1 MDWRQSSS
9 RRRRKRADAF
19 YNRGLSALL
28 IAPVTLLAMA
38 SLDWF
43 LVKQAL
49 RIEFRDVQW
58 ITTAELSDWLAN
70 SHRSQPILLDVRTRA
85 EWEVSHLPSASAGL
99 IRRPIRRGARG
110 NFKETPIVTYCSVG
124 YRSAKAAR
132 RLRADGY
139 NHCKTSKAQFSR
151 WANGGRPL
159 LHGDQVV
166 RQVHPYST
174 YWAGL
179 LQPAVRAPISPS
191 P

>member
-1 MDWRQSSS
+1 
-9 RRRRKRADAF
+9 
-19 YNRGLSALL
+19 LSALL

-85 EWEVSHLPSASAGL
+85 EWEVSHLPSARWVDPETDPATALAG
-99 IRRPIRRGARG
+99 IS
-110 NFKETPIVTYCSVG
+110 KETPIVTYCSVG

-139 NHCKTSKAQFSR
+139 NHVQNLEGSIFA
-151 WANGGRPL
+151 WANEGRPL

-174 YWAGL
+174 NWARL